1 MTLQNNIKPHVDHAA
16 RLAALRAEMA
26 KAKVDAFIIP
36 YADRYASKF
45 PVAGSE
51 RLEWLTGF
59 RGSAGYAVV
68 LASKAVVLTDGR
80 YTLAVR
86 AQVDGRLYEY
96 GDYVETP
103 PQDWAVAKLD
113 KGAVIGYD
121 PWLHAPGEV
130 TKMEKAASAK
140 GMSLKPVEINFI
152 DIIRD
157 EKILNNEKVIAH
169 DLKYSGLSTTAKLDA
184 VTAIMKEDGVAH
196 AIVTKPDSISWLLN
210 LRAPDLP
217 FSPAIHGYAVVDAE
231 GRVDMF
237 SDADLSGV
245 ALGNSVAVHG
255 EDSLPAF
262 LAQLAARGGTIGLD
276 EQSSP
281 SWFRL
286 FLENNKARVKLAMD
300 PCTWPKAQKNN
311 VEQQG
316 IIAAHV
322 RDGAALVRFL
332 CWLDGALAKGGLD
345 ELAIAA
351 KINTFRAADPLYTG
365 PSFDPIV
372 GFNKNGASIHSNLDE
387 TTNQRIS
394 GDGLILID
402 SGGQYY
408 DATTDV
414 TRTVAV
420 GEPSRAMKQAFT
432 VVLKSHIALAS
443 AVFPEKTSG
452 TGLDA
457 IARAP
462 LWREGMDFAHGTGHG
477 VGLFLNVH
485 EGPCNIS
492 PRGPEGL
499 RAGLLMSNEPG
510 FYLEGQFGIRTEN
523 LQLVV
528 PFKGENKTPKALLCF
543 EAVTLAPI
551 DTRAVLPEMLDQHEI
566 AWLNAYHARVL
577 KTLSP
582 LLDAEAKDWLET
594 RCAAL

>member
-1 MTLQNNIKPHVDHAA
+1 MTLQNNIKPDVDYSA
-16 RLAALRAEMA
+16 RLVALRGIMQQQGL
-26 KAKVDAFIIP
+26 DGFIVP

-45 PVAGSE
+45 PVAGAD

-59 RGSAGYAVV
+59 RGSAGYAVI
-68 LASKAVVLTDGR
+68 LHAKAIVLTDGR
-80 YTLAVR
+80 YALAIR
-86 AQVDGRLYEY
+86 SQVDGALYEY
-96 GDYVETP
+96 GDYTETP
-103 PQDWAVAKLD
+103 PHEWAVSKLE
-113 KGAVIGYD
+113 GGTIGYD
-121 PWLHAPGEV
+121 PWLHTPGEV
-130 TKMEKAASAK
+130 ARMEKFAAPK
-140 GMSLKPVEINFI
+140 GITLKPVETNII
-152 DIIRD
+152 DIIRG
-157 EKILNNEKVIAH
+157 ENFSNNEKIIAH
-169 DLKYSGLSTTAKLDA
+169 DIKYSGLDTAQKLEA
-184 VTAIMKEDGVAH
+184 VTATLREGGLDA
-196 AIVTKPDSISWLLN
+196 AIITKPDALSWLLN
-210 LRAPDLP
+210 LRAPDQV
-217 FSPAIHGYAVVDAE
+217 FSPAMHGYAIVHAQGTVD
-231 GRVDMF
+231 VF
-237 SDADLSGV
+237 CDADLSAV
-245 ALGNSVAVHG
+245 TLGNSVAVHA
-255 EDSLPAF
+255 ESALEEF
-262 LAQLAARGGTIGLD
+262 LATLAAGGKIIGYD
-276 EQSSP
+276 DKNSP
-281 SWFRL
+281 YWFKL
-286 FLENNKARVKLAMD
+286 FLDTAKAQARPVMD
-300 PCTWPKAQKNN
+300 PCTWPKAQKNT

-316 IIAAHV
+316 IHAAHV

-332 CWLDGALAKGGLD
+332 CWLDGAIRKGGLD

-351 KINTFRAADPLYTG
+351 KINTFRAEDPLYTG

-387 TTNQRIS
+387 TTNQPIR

-414 TRTVAV
+414 TRTVAA
-420 GEPSRAMKQAFT
+420 GEPTRAMKHAFT

-443 AVFPEKTSG
+443 AVFPEKTAG

-499 RAGLLMSNEPG
+499 RTGLLMSNEPG

-528 PFKGENKTPKALLCF
+528 PYKGENRAGGKNLLCF
-543 EAVTLAPI
+543 EPVTLAPI
-551 DTRAVLPEMLDQHEI
+551 DTRCVLPEMLDQHET
-566 AWLNAYHARVL
+566 AWLNAYHARVFN
-577 KTLSP
+577 TLSP
-582 LLDAEAKDWLET
+582 LLDTETRTWLEA